1 MALKL
6 KYYNKNGALVDSV
19 NFQSSAVKEYSLF
32 LKNNYSGLTE
42 YIPLSD
48 KAVGDDSL
56 ATSIKFINGTKIL
69 YPVRVKQVIEFDI
82 DCIHDLSYTG
92 VRTDQYG
99 SVINNTDQYGNVMNG
114 YDKISAYYA
123 KASNVT
129 LRYNGGPYAVAL
141 SNGDQTNYFITNLL
155 KTETSTTCEYT
166 RIEISPKSNGKY
178 DVVVS
183 SQKDYDIEFKYLL
196 TQDLDFCYGCTLSH
210 SYVHHNGNI
219 YLNYKIKINSN
230 TSGLPIKINYC
241 KNYLNYNHYGSY
253 EGEINIPCRSITSS
267 SLWYWPSKQVCITY
281 GCDFDGL
288 DSGDITLYI
297 GTTCIYRRD
306 ANVHMNSREGIGYYD
321 RYGTITGYD
330 RNASYDAC
338 DSLKGTAGAPFTD
351 FTLDLYRNYYI

>member
-6 KYYNKNGALVDSV
+6 KYYDKNGALVDSV
-19 NFQSSAVKEYSLF
+19 NFQSSAVSSYNLF
-32 LKNNYSGLTE
+32 LKNDYSGLTE

-48 KAVGDDSL
+48 KAVGGDSL
-56 ATSIKFINGTKIL
+56 VTSIKFINGEKIL
-69 YPVRVKQVIEFDI
+69 YPVKVKQIIEFDI
-82 DCIHDLSYTG
+82 SCIHDKSYTG

-99 SVINNTDQYGNVMNG
+99 SVING
-114 YDKISAYYA
+114 YSTNSSYYA

-129 LRYNGGPYAVAL
+129 LRYNGGPYAIAL

-155 KTETSTTCEYT
+155 RTENSTTCEYT
-166 RIEISPKSNGKY
+166 RVEISPKSNAKY

-196 TQDLDFCYGCTLSH
+196 TQDLDFCYGCTLTH

-219 YLNYKIKINSN
+219 YLNYKIDINSN
-230 TSGLPIKINYC
+230 TSGLPVRINYC
-241 KNYLNYNHYGSY
+241 KNKLNRNFYNSY
-253 EGEINIPCRSITSS
+253 EGEEKISCRSITSS
-267 SLWYWPSKQVCITY
+267 NLWYWPSKQICITY
-281 GCDFDGL
+281 GCNFDGL

-306 ANVHMNSREGIGYYD
+306 ANVHMDSRGGIGYYD

-351 FTLDLYRNYYI
+351 FTLDLYRNYYYYPAEK